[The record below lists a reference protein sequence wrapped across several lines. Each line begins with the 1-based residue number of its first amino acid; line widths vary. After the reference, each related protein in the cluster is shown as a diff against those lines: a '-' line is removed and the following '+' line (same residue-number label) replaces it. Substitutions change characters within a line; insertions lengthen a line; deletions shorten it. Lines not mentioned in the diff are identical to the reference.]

1 LRLIVEHPQFEAA
14 WASSRSRAGTPV
26 TCVHPNLQ
34 EASLRLSTPDEVP
47 DLDVLFCATPHGTTA
62 SQADRLRDRADLVV
76 DLSADFR
83 LDDAKTYQRVYGQP
97 HPAPDRLGEAA
108 YGLPEL
114 DRDPI
119 RTRSWIAGPGCIA
132 TASQLALNPVAG
144 LDSVREAP
152 IVVDAKIGSSAAGSG
167 ASRWASH
174 AARSATVR
182 PYAPTGHRHAAEI
195 RQNVLPEGAE
205 LRLAAHAVDLPRGV
219 LATAHLAT
227 REALD
232 RRTLQRAL
240 QDAYADEPFVDVL
253 AGRERPGGVPE
264 PTFVAGTSRAQVAA
278 VPREGAGAVVLCAI
292 DNLDKGAAGSAI
304 QSANL
309 ALGLE
314 ETSGPTAQAGF
325 P

>member
-1 LRLIVEHPQFEAA
+1 V
-14 WASSRSRAGTPV
+14 
-26 TCVHPNLQ
+26 
-34 EASLRLSTPDEVP
+34 
-47 DLDVLFCATPHGTTA
+47 
-62 SQADRLRDRADLVV
+62 
-76 DLSADFR
+76 
-83 LDDAKTYQRVYGQP
+83 
-97 HPAPDRLGEAA
+97 
-108 YGLPEL
+108 
-114 DRDPI
+114 
-119 RTRSWIAGPGCIA
+119 
-132 TASQLALNPVAG
+132 
-144 LDSVREAP
+144 
-152 IVVDAKIGSSAAGSG
+152 
-167 ASRWASH
+167 
-174 AARSATVR
+174 
-182 PYAPTGHRHAAEI
+182 
-195 RQNVLPEGAE
+195 
-205 LRLAAHAVDLPRGV
+205 RGV